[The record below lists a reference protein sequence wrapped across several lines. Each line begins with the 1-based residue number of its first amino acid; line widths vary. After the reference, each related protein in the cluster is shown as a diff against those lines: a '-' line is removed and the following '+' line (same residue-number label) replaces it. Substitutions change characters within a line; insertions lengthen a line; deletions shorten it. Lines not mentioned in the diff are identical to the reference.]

1 MPFQFQAG
9 DNHVKLGATHWGP
22 KGILLAPACRRL
34 AGPCNVPFLVV
45 DSFEL
50 LQLRDSSEAF

>member
-22 KGILLAPACRRL
+22 KGIVLAPVGRSL
-34 AGPCNVPFLVV
+34 AGPHKVPFLVM